1 MQETQPRYEF
11 RAFAQNF
18 GRVEEK
24 IRQLSNMERF
34 RESNEIYILS
44 AVNNKNNLKIRY
56 DTLDIKTFVREEK
69 GLQQWRPILK
79 AGFPLQVA
87 VIRDEVLPSLG
98 AAIPQFNQSEYT
110 LAQFLEDI
118 IHPHPELLTARVS
131 KRRFGYTVNGC
142 ISEIAELLINGAAIK
157 TLAVESDNIAAVLKV
172 IEMLGLEE
180 YENVNYLL
188 AIKRI
193 LGMEPLAE

>member
-1 MQETQPRYEF
+1 MPEIQPRYEF

-24 IRQLSNMERF
+24 IRQLSKLEKF

-69 GLQQWRPILK
+69 GLQQWSPLLK
-79 AGFPLQVA
+79 AGFPLQMA

-110 LAQFLEDI
+110 LTQFLEDI
-118 IHPHPELLTARVS
+118 IHPHPQLVLARVS
-131 KRRFGYTVNGC
+131 KRRFGYTISGC
-142 ISEIAELLINGAAIK
+142 ICEIAELLVNGAAIK
-157 TLAVESDNIAAVLKV
+157 TVAVESEDVEAVV
-172 IEMLGLEE
+172 RARDMIGLQE

-193 LGMEPLAE
+193 LGMEPVRG

>member
-1 MQETQPRYEF
+1 VIQPRYEF

-18 GRVEEK
+18 GCVGEK
-24 IRQLSNMERF
+24 IRQLSKLERF

-44 AVNNKNNLKIRY
+44 AVNNKNNIKIRY
-56 DTLDIKTFVREEK
+56 DTLDIKAFVREEK
-69 GLQQWRPILK
+69 GLQQWSPHLK
-79 AGFPLQVA
+79 AEFPLLVA
-87 VIRDEVLPSLG
+87 VIRDEVFPSLG
-98 AAIPQFNQSEYT
+98 VVIPQFNQSEYT
-110 LAQFLEDI
+110 LGQFLEDI
-118 IHPHPELLTARVS
+118 ILPHPELTLARVY
-131 KRRFGYTVNGC
+131 KRRFGYSIQGC

-157 TLAVESDNIAAVLKV
+157 TVAVESDNIEAVLKA
-172 IEMLGLEE
+172 IEKLGLQE

>member
-1 MQETQPRYEF
+1 VIQPRYEF

-18 GRVEEK
+18 GHVEEK
-24 IRQLSNMERF
+24 IRQLSKLERF

-44 AVNNKNNLKIRY
+44 AVNNKNNIKIRY
-56 DTLDIKTFVREEK
+56 DTLDIKAFVKEEK
-69 GLQQWRPILK
+69 GLQQWSPHLK
-79 AGFPLQVA
+79 AEFPLLVA
-87 VIRDEVLPSLG
+87 VIRDEVFPSLG
-98 AAIPQFNQSEYT
+98 VAIQQFNQSEYT
-110 LAQFLEDI
+110 AAQFLEDI
-118 IHPHPELLTARVS
+118 ILPNPELTLARVY
-131 KRRFGYTVNGC
+131 KRRFGYSIQGC

-157 TLAVESDNIAAVLKV
+157 TVAVESDNIEAVLKA
-172 IEMLGLEE
+172 IEMLGLQE